1 MDLPAPTGPAMPTIS
16 PPRTESDTFDKIRF
30 PPKDLF
36 MFISSIMQG
45 VLKHARGATRHVI
58 AKLYLRSTYTT
69 IMYVMTVVMAIL
81 SVIFVFTLPDPLR
94 PKTSIGAMNMLAIAA
109 LIITLFA
116 KGKRTVFLEKKR
128 WEAIHYAVTAYAIA
142 VLLSLLFTPTI
153 QDSTPLRLLFSGVI
167 MFWLSQEITPTE
179 RYKKLFIHIL
189 GGVALCI
196 ALLSLLQVA
205 APGLMNSIA
214 EKYLRGRAAYGI
226 TIEFSR
232 GRLLHWGVLVFIF
245 PFFYS
250 SSLLLDW
257 KARVWTLLYVVGGY
271 AAMLGSMIIS
281 NFRGAFLVF
290 IGATI
295 AYVLYARH
303 VGYITAKKIYY
314 IAGLFVVALI
324 FGLIIARSVLGYNL
338 LDRFLLRDSYR
349 DVTETLGRIT
359 LFDQALTVFQSYPF
373 FGAGY
378 GNYYSVVWPF
388 PHMQYFS
395 IFDQFEPYPVPIAAH
410 NEFYTVLAETG
421 IVGFLSFLLVVCL
434 IGTRLYKLMFMS
446 RLSDIDKL
454 FALTLGTSYGTIA
467 TYIWFENMY
476 PQNIVYLL
484 LMGAMATHWIK
495 SKTS

>member
-1 MDLPAPTGPAMPTIS
+1 
-16 PPRTESDTFDKIRF
+16 
-30 PPKDLF
+30 
-36 MFISSIMQG
+36 
-45 VLKHARGATRHVI
+45 
-58 AKLYLRSTYTT
+58 
-69 IMYVMTVVMAIL
+69 MAVL

-94 PKTSIGAMNMLAIAA
+94 PKTSIGSMSALAIAA
-109 LIITLFA
+109 LVITVLV
-116 KGKRTVFLEKKR
+116 KGRRVVFLDKRR
-128 WEAIHYAVTAYAIA
+128 WEAMHYAVTAYAIA
-142 VLLSLLFTPTI
+142 VLLSLLFTQTI
-153 QDSTPLRLLFSGVI
+153 QDSTPVRLLFSGVV
-167 MFWLSQEITPTE
+167 MFWLSQEIQPTE
-179 RYKKLFIHIL
+179 RHKVIFIHIL
-189 GGVALCI
+189 GGVALSI

-205 APGLMNSIA
+205 VPGLMNSIA
-214 EKYLRGRAAYGI
+214 ETYLRGRAAYGI

-250 SSLLLDW
+250 SSLLLNW
-257 KARVWTLLYVVGGY
+257 KARIWTLLYVVGGY

-295 AYVLYARH
+295 AYALYARR
-303 VGYITAKKIYY
+303 VGYITAKKVYY
-314 IAGLFVVALI
+314 IAGLFFVALI
-324 FGLIIARSVLGYNL
+324 FGLVIAKGVLGYNL
-338 LDRFLLRDSYR
+338 LDRFLLQDSYR

-359 LFDQALTVFQSYPF
+359 LFDQALTVFQSYPL

-421 IVGFLSFLLVVCL
+421 IVGFLSFLLVICL
-434 IGTRLYKLMFMS
+434 IGTRLYKLMFVS
-446 RLSDIDKL
+446 KLSDVDKL
-454 FALTLGTSYGTIA
+454 FALTLGTSYLTIA

-476 PQNIVYLL
+476 PQNIAYLL
-484 LMGAMATHWIK
+484 LMGAIVTHWIK
-495 SKTS
+495 PKTS